1 MNLLVVLV
9 GDAPPS
15 RLRAAVE
22 GLPELPSRVHV
33 VAPALSR
40 PLDWLATAEGEAQR
54 QADVRALEI
63 EWTLADTAAVEGGW
77 GDADPVQAVEDALR
91 DFEADEILL
100 AGDAV
105 DPDLVPA
112 LHRFGL
118 PVTRLPR
125 RLPPRR
131 SAVYRG
137 LRALAAGHNEATP
150 FVLFVGVNVALL
162 LLGVLISGFVLLVLW
177 IAGYL

>member
-1 MNLLVVLV
+1 VNLLVLLV

-15 RLRAAVE
+15 RVRAAVE
-22 GLPELPSRVHV
+22 ALPDPPTRVHV

-40 PLDWLATAEGEAQR
+40 PLDWLATAEGSAQR
-54 QADVRALEI
+54 EADVRALEI
-63 EWTLADTAAVEGGW
+63 EWSLADEFAVEGRYGE
-77 GDADPVQAVEDALR
+77 ADPVQAVEDALR
-91 DFEADEILL
+91 DFEADEILV
-100 AGDAV
+100 AGDKV
-105 DPDLVPA
+105 DRDLVPA
-112 LHRFGL
+112 LEQFRL

-131 SAVYRG
+131 SVVYRG